1 MENYQPISKLKKQ
14 ILSDP
19 EVKRLYDEMQ
29 PEYDLIDKI
38 IAKRIEKN
46 LSQQDLAK
54 KIGTGQSAI
63 SRLESGNSNPSLKF
77 IQKIAK
83 ALDTKIVISVQ

>member
-1 MENYQPISKLKKQ
+1 MNNYQPISKLKKQ

-19 EVKRLYDEMQ
+19 RVKRLYDEMQ

-38 IAKRIEKN
+38 ISKRIEKN
-46 LSQQDLAK
+46 LSQKDLAK

-77 IQKIAK
+77 IQKVAK